1 MSLNQIIYKNPGDT
15 IDDTLN
21 LKANSIQVKG
31 NINVPFI
38 NGLPYVGG
46 SVNVGQPYDLLQT
59 DSTGTTPEWTNNIKI
74 NDIIVDGDISLNGS
88 TGLTNQAI
96 IKSVGGPVWG
106 NPTINLA
113 SIPPGPAESVLK
125 TDVTSTVAWSRDL
138 DLDNINLD
146 QQISLGGNDG
156 TDNQVIVKAGG
167 LPTWGN
173 PVFNLPSIP
182 IGTANQILQT
192 NSTATSAQWT
202 SDIKP
207 VNVDISGNLSF
218 LGGSGVSGNVPIKI
232 GSSQVWGK
240 ITPASI
246 ASGSAGTLLYSNG
259 TNTLWTNDSIGL
271 SNANLTGDL
280 KLNGLSGLDGQFIKK
295 TGSTQNWA
303 GLSPSDI
310 GNGSSNQVLVTNS
323 IGTASEW
330 NYISENSIVP
340 YFSSANQ
347 VLTVNSTNDGAEWKL
362 VSPSSINPGTNG
374 QVLATNG
381 SGQVQWV
388 SPVGPIVVGSPY
400 QLLQTNSTGT
410 ATEWTNA
417 IRVSSVRLGSSSS
430 YDLRQYYFSGFTN
443 LPLRVMDVTNINAPV
458 IVPLINIPVNYTI
471 IGNVATL
478 VIPTFNIDSP
488 NVSLVNG
495 NSYYPF
501 VELTDLILLPR
512 AVVAPSNS
520 HQSSITYLAYSY
532 GSGSTTICSVYRE
545 YYSYAMAVVEFIK
558 DPTSNYIPNGSH
570 GTPFTYNSSLSTSL
584 FKPFAPITIQYMVD
598 Q

>member
-59 DSTGTTPEWTNNIKI
+59 DSTGTSPEWTNNIKI

-96 IKSVGGPVWG
+96 IKSAGGPVWG

-113 SIPPGPAESVLK
+113 SIPSGPAESVLK
-125 TDVTSTVAWSRDL
+125 TDVTNTVAWSRDL

-146 QQISLGGNDG
+146 QQLSLGGNDG
-156 TDNQVIVKAGG
+156 IDNQVIVKAGG

-192 NSTATSAQWT
+192 NSSATSAQWT

-207 VNVDISGNLSF
+207 VNVDVSGNLTF
-218 LGGSGVSGNVPIKI
+218 LGSSGASGNVPIKV
-232 GSSQVWGK
+232 GSSQAWGK

-246 ASGSAGTLLYSNG
+246 SSGSAGTLLYSDG
-259 TNTLWTNDSIGL
+259 TSTLWTNDNLSL
-271 SNANLTGDL
+271 SNLNVTGNQ
-280 KLNGLSGLDGQFIKK
+280 KLNGLTGLDGQFIKK
-295 TGSTQNWA
+295 TGLTQNWA

-310 GNGSSNQVLVTNS
+310 GNGVSNQVLVTNP

-362 VSPSSINPGTNG
+362 VSPSSINPGSNG
-374 QVLATNG
+374 QILATNG
-381 SGQVQWV
+381 SGQVQWT
-388 SPVGPIVVGSPY
+388 SPVGPIVVGTPY

-410 ATEWTNA
+410 ATEWTSS
-417 IRVSSVRLGSSSS
+417 IRPTAVRLGPSID
-430 YDLRQYYFSGFTN
+430 YELRQYYFSGFTN
-443 LPLRVMDVTNINAPV
+443 LPLRVMNVTSIATPT
-458 IVPLINIPVNYTI
+458 IVPLFNVPVNYTI
-471 IGNVATL
+471 CGNVVTL
-478 VIPTFNIDSP
+478 VIPTFSISSP
-488 NVSLVNG
+488 NASLVNG
-495 NSYYPF
+495 NQYYPYI
-501 VELTDLILLPR
+501 ELTDPKLLPR
-512 AVVAPSNS
+512 AVISPSNS
-520 HQSSITYLAYSY
+520 HQSSTTFLSYSY
-532 GSGSTTICSVYRE
+532 GASSTSVCSAYRE
-545 YYSYAMAVVEFIK
+545 YYSYIISVIEFVRN
-558 DPTSNYIPNGSH
+558 PTINYVPNSSH
-570 GTPFTYNSSLSTSL
+570 GSPYIYNSSNSDFL
-584 FKPFAPITIQYMVD
+584 FKLYSPITIQYLVD